1 MTKQKERTAVTITA
15 NAQTRV
21 YRTRETGLTV
31 QLSGTF
37 AGHATAFEASV
48 DSTDGVN
55 GTWVPIQGIRST
67 NVVETATGTLGAA
80 PAYSWEF
87 DISGY
92 TYFRLRATAHGS
104 GTAVYTMQETEAGV
118 ITTQPVSGAVSISGT
133 PAVTI
138 SGTPTVN
145 ATAVGQGAEDVA
157 IAGNAVRVGGRVR
170 ATHQTTFVAGDA
182 VDHTMTPAGQLLVK
196 NGGVAETAWNA
207 SLALTTTTAQ
217 ALAAAAGAGLK
228 RHITG
233 AQVIN
238 TGAATVELII
248 LDGATERFRLPLPI
262 NVPVQ
267 LDFAV
272 THLLATANTALNANL
287 SATGTVRI
295 NAQGY
300 TAP

>member
-1 MTKQKERTAVTITA
+1 MKYDRVIAQITA
-15 NAQTRV
+15 NAQTVPLRV
-21 YRTRETGLTV
+21 FGAGLAV
-31 QLSGTF
+31 QLTGTF
-37 AGHATAFEASV
+37 ASHATAFEASI
-48 DSTDGVN
+48 DSTDGLN
-55 GTWVPIQGIRST
+55 GTWFSIQAVRST
-67 NVVETATGTLGAA
+67 NVVETSTGTISAA
-80 PAYSWEF
+80 PAYAWDL

-92 TYFRLRATAHGS
+92 TYFRLRATAHSS
-104 GTAVYTMQETEAGV
+104 GTAVYTIQQTDVAV
-118 ITTQPVSGAVSISGT
+118 YTIQPVSGNVS
-133 PAVTI
+133 A
-138 SGTPTVN
+138 TVS
-145 ATAVGQGAEDVA
+145 GQGAEDAAVV
-157 IAGNAVRVGGRVR
+157 GNAVRVGGRVR
-170 ATHQTTFVAGDA
+170 TSHPTTLVAGDA

-238 TGAATVELII
+238 TGAAIVELII

-262 NVPVQ
+262 NVPVE
-267 LDFAV
+267 LDFSD
-272 THLLATANTALNANL
+272 THLIATANAALNANL
-287 SATGTVRI
+287 SAAGTVRI

>member
-1 MTKQKERTAVTITA
+1 MTKQKERRAVTITA

-37 AGHATAFEASV
+37 AGHAVAFEASV
-48 DSTDGVN
+48 DSTDGADGV
-55 GTWVPIQGIRST
+55 WVPIQGIRST
-67 NVVETATGTLGAA
+67 NVVEAATGTLGAA

-92 TYFRLRATAHGS
+92 TYFRLRSTAHGS
-104 GTAVYTMQETEAGV
+104 GTAVYTMQETDAVV
-118 ITTQPVSGAVSISGT
+118 ITTQPVSG
-133 PAVTI
+133 AVTI

-145 ATAVGQGAEDVA
+145 ATAVGQGAEDAA
-157 IAGNAVRVGGRVR
+157 IAGNAVRVGGRCRTASPSSYVLN
-170 ATHQTTFVAGDA
+170 DA
-182 VDHTMTPAGQLLVK
+182 VDVSITTAAQVLVK
-196 NGGVAETAWNA
+196 QGGFTETSWNA

-217 ALAAAAGAGLK
+217 ALAAAAGGQLK

-238 TGAATVELII
+238 TGAATVDIII
-248 LDGATERFRLPLPI
+248 LDGATERFRLPLPV

-267 LDFAV
+267 LDFSV

-287 SATGTVRI
+287 SSTGTVRI